1 MSQQRCEI
9 QIGQAKQFG
18 ADGDVSG
25 LWSALQ
31 YSTRA
36 HGWKTVGLLMDTG
49 ALSAEH
55 MWRVKH

>member
-1 MSQQRCEI
+1 MIKKKGPDRVMSQQRCEI

-36 HGWKTVGLLMDTG
+36 HG
-49 ALSAEH
+49 
-55 MWRVKH
+55 